1 MIKRESIS
9 LNLYVKSIMSLCKE
23 HHERSEMLKT
33 TELATQTGSKAQ
45 SYTEIK
51 NPLWELCLQIYE
63 IISTVANIF

>member
-1 MIKRESIS
+1 
-9 LNLYVKSIMSLCKE
+9 MSLCEE

-33 TELATQTGSKAQ
+33 TELGTQTGSKAQ